1 MKLRNLFLCAFAA
14 AAALVGCNKENGGE
28 QTGSLDITLS
38 TEKLEFSAEKSTQT
52 VEVTTGREWK
62 ATYDAPEGGA
72 WFSVSPQD
80 AKGNQ
85 VVEIGVSANDGYDR
99 SAEIKFSNGLK
110 NKTLTITQK
119 GEKGPQGAN
128 IVYHNDF
135 DKTKAEKVNNNW
147 QYLDQTEIWK
157 NETGT
162 GLSTIAYASSGVTVR
177 SGSGYAD
184 SSNEELSLYKGS
196 GMNNIFFGTTDGYFK
211 VEKISLPQ
219 GKRNY
224 AISFGAIR
232 SVYDAAEGGSI
243 FDEKQFSAYISNDG
257 KKWVKLALTFAAGSA
272 SDNKWDKIS
281 STVTLPENTSELSLY
296 FTTTEKSTYRIDD
309 LDVSLSETEGTV
321 VDFTAGVEFEEE
333 EEIEAPTGTPSG
345 EGTQASPYNV
355 AKAYQVASALEDG
368 KTTSSEVYVYGVV
381 SKVVEYFSS
390 YKSVTYYI
398 SDEGEKGGFMVYSG
412 KYVGGE
418 DFTSMDQIVV
428 GDKVLIRGIL
438 KNYKGTFEFDKNN
451 IIVTLNGKGAEDIK
465 SFGVSRTAISV
476 LASET
481 SATFNVTGNVDWTVT
496 SDNTNFKVEPA
507 SGTGEGT
514 VTVSF
519 PANAD
524 TENAVTANIT
534 VSTTS
539 DEVSTKYYIVV
550 ITQAKANAGG
560 SETVLYSE
568 DFGEPSGNTDLAK
581 FEGWSSSLI
590 LPTSD
595 KWKVGTT
602 EACALEG
609 SSGKGNAYSGSAA
622 TEILFDF
629 ADKLAGYKSVK
640 LTFNY
645 KKGSGKGKDNSLEC
659 YLSKDGGTNWSDN
672 IIPANTGAG
681 GWYSVSY
688 DVSDE
693 YMADF
698 CIKFAN
704 TAANTNRVDDLK
716 LTGIAK

>member
-1 MKLRNLFLCAFAA
+1 MKLRNLFLCSLAA
-14 AAALVGCNKENGGE
+14 VAVLAGCNKEEDGGD
-28 QTGSLDITLS
+28 SLDIVLSTDTLDFPAEKTTLS
-38 TEKLEFSAEKSTQT
+38 
-52 VEVTTGREWK
+52 VDVTAGREWK
-62 ATYDAPEGGA
+62 VEYSFPDGEEAWVIIDPET
-72 WFSVSPQD
+72 

-85 VVEIGVSANDGYDR
+85 TVNITCQANAGNDR
-99 SAEIKFSNGLK
+99 SVQIKFSNGLK

-135 DKTKAEKVNNNW
+135 DKTKAEKVNNSW
-147 QYLDQTEIWK
+147 QNLDQTEIWK

-162 GLSTIAYASSGVTVR
+162 GLSTIAYASSGVSVR

-184 SSNEELSLYKGS
+184 SSSEELSLYKGS

-219 GKRNY
+219 GQRNY
-224 AISFGAIR
+224 TLSFGAIR
-232 SVYDAAEGGSI
+232 GVYNAEAGGSI

-257 KKWVKLALTFAAGSA
+257 KKWVKLALTYAAGSA
-272 SDNKWDKIS
+272 PDGKWDKIS
-281 STVTLPENTSELSLY
+281 STVTLPANTAELYLY
-296 FTTTEKSTYRIDD
+296 FTTTEKSTYRLDD
-309 LDVSLSETEGTV
+309 VDLSLSETSGTA
-321 VDFTAGVEFEEE
+321 VDFTTGIEFEEE
-333 EEIEAPTGTPSG
+333 EEEEAPSGTPSG
-345 EGTQASPYNV
+345 EGTEASPYNV

-368 KTTSSEVYVYGVV
+368 KTTAEVYVSGVV
-381 SKVVEYFSS
+381 SKVDEYFDK

-398 SDEGEKGGFMVYSG
+398 SDEGQKGSFMVYSG
-412 KYVGGE
+412 KFVGGA
-418 DFTSMDQIVV
+418 DFTSMDQIAV
-428 GDKVLIRGIL
+428 GDKVLIRGKL

-451 IIVTLNGKGAEDIK
+451 IIVTLNGKGAEDVK

-496 SDNTNFKVEPA
+496 SDNAKFTVSPA

-704 TAANTNRVDDLK
+704 TAGNTNRVDDLK

>member
-72 WFSVSPQD
+72 WFSVSPET

-85 VVEIGVSANDGYDR
+85 VVEIAVSANDEYDR

-119 GEKGPQGAN
+119 GKKGAQGAN

-147 QYLDQTEIWK
+147 QYLDQTEIWR

-162 GLSTIAYASSGVTVR
+162 GISTIAYASSGVSVR

-184 SSNEELSLYKGS
+184 SSSELSLYKGS

-219 GKRNY
+219 GQRNY
-224 AISFGAIR
+224 TISFGAIR
-232 SVYDAAEGGSI
+232 SVYNAAEGGSI
-243 FDEKQFSAYISNDG
+243 FDENQFSAYISNDG

-281 STVTLPENTSELSLY
+281 STVTLPENTSELYLY
-296 FTTTEKSTYRIDD
+296 FTTTEKSSYRLDD
-309 LDVSLSETEGTV
+309 VDLSLSEKTGPA
-321 VDFTAGVEFEEE
+321 VDFTTGDEFEEE
-333 EEIEAPTGTPSG
+333 EEEEAPSGTPSG
-345 EGTQASPYNV
+345 EGTEASPYNV
-355 AKAYQVASALEDG
+355 AKAYQVASELEDG
-368 KTTSSEVYVYGVV
+368 KTTAEVYVYGVV
-381 SKVVEYFSS
+381 SKVDEYFDK

-398 SDEGEKGGFMVYSG
+398 SDEGQKGSFMVYSG
-412 KYVGGE
+412 KFVGGE
-418 DFTSMDQIVV
+418 DFTSKDQIAV
-428 GDKVLIRGIL
+428 GDKVLILGKL
-438 KNYKGTFEFDKNN
+438 KNFKGTLEFDKNN
-451 IIVTLNGKGAEDIK
+451 KIVTLNGKGAEDVK
-465 SFGVSRTAISV
+465 SFGVSRTSISV

-496 SDNTNFKVEPA
+496 SDNAKFTVSHATGK
-507 SGTGEGT
+507 GEGT

-519 PANAD
+519 PANED
-524 TENAVTANIT
+524 TENAVTANIK

-539 DEVSTKYYIVV
+539 EEISIKDYIVV

-568 DFGEPSGNTDLAK
+568 DFGTPASNTKLAS
-581 FEGWSSSLI
+581 FTGWSSSFI
-590 LPTSD
+590 TPSSTTWS
-595 KWKVGTT
+595 VGPKET
-602 EACALEG
+602 CNLEG
-609 SSGKGNAYSGSAA
+609 TSGNGNAYSAA
-622 TEILFDF
+622 ADAEILFDF
-629 ADKLAGYKSVK
+629 ENKLAGCKSVK
-640 LTFNY
+640 LAFNY
-645 KKGSGKGKDNSLEC
+645 RKGSGKDKALTLKC
-659 YLSKDGGTNWSDN
+659 QLSKDGGTTWSDD
-672 IIPANTGAG
+672 IIPENTAG
-681 GWYSVSY
+681 SGWYSVSY
-688 DVSDE
+688 DVPDE

-698 CIKFAN
+698 CIKFTS
-704 TAANTNRVDDLK
+704 TASGTTSRVDDLK

>member
-1 MKLRNLFLCAFAA
+1 MKLRNLFLCSLAA
-14 AAALVGCNKENGGE
+14 VAVLAGCNKEEDGGD
-28 QTGSLDITLS
+28 SLDIVLSTDTLNFPAEKTTLS
-38 TEKLEFSAEKSTQT
+38 
-52 VEVTTGREWK
+52 VDVTAGREWK
-62 ATYDAPEGGA
+62 VEYSFPDGEEAWAIIDPE
-72 WFSVSPQD
+72 Q

-85 VVEIGVSANDGYDR
+85 TVKITCYANAGNDR
-99 SAEIKFSNGLK
+99 SVQIKFT
-110 NKTLTITQK
+110 NKLRNTTLTVNQA

-135 DKTKAEKVNNNW
+135 DKTKAEKGNSGW
-147 QYLDQTEIWK
+147 QNLDQTEIWK

-162 GLSTIAYASSGVTVR
+162 GLSTIAYASSGVSVR

-184 SSNEELSLYKGS
+184 SSSEELSLYKGS

-224 AISFGAIR
+224 EISFGAIR
-232 SVYDAAEGGSI
+232 SVYNAEAGGSI

-309 LDVSLSETEGTV
+309 LDLSLSETEGTV

-451 IIVTLNGKGAEDIK
+451 IIVTLNGKGAEEIK
-465 SFGVSRTAISV
+465 SFGVSKTAISV

-496 SDNTNFKVEPA
+496 SDNAKFTVSPA
-507 SGTGEGT
+507 NGNGAAAVT
-514 VTVSF
+514 VTF

-524 TENAVTANIT
+524 TENAVTANIK
-534 VSTTS
+534 VSTT
-539 DEVSTKYYIVV
+539 DEVSTKEYTVV
-550 ITQAKANAGG
+550 ITQAKANAEG

-568 DFGEPSGNTDLAK
+568 DFGTPSSNTK
-581 FEGWSSSLI
+581 ISSFSGWSSSFI
-590 LPTSD
+590 TPSSSTWS
-595 KWKVGTT
+595 VGPKET
-602 EACALEG
+602 CNLEG
-609 SSGKGNAYSGSAA
+609 TSGNGNAYSAA
-622 TEILFDF
+622 ADAEILFDF
-629 ADKLAGYKSVK
+629 ENKLAGCKSVK
-640 LTFNY
+640 LAFNY
-645 KKGSGKGKDNSLEC
+645 RKGSGKDKDLTLKC
-659 YLSKDGGTNWSDN
+659 QLSKDGGTTWGDD
-672 IIPANTGAG
+672 IITKNTAG
-681 GWYSVSY
+681 SGWYSFSY
-688 DVSDE
+688 EVPDE

-698 CIKFAN
+698 CIKFTS
-704 TAANTNRVDDLK
+704 TASGTNSRVDDLK

>member
-1 MKLRNLFLCAFAA
+1 MKLRNLFLCSLAA
-14 AAALVGCNKENGGE
+14 VAVLAGCNKEDGGD
-28 QTGSLDITLS
+28 SLDIVLSTDTLDFPAEKTTLS
-38 TEKLEFSAEKSTQT
+38 
-52 VEVTTGREWK
+52 VDVTAGREWK
-62 ATYDAPEGGA
+62 VEYSFPDGEEAWVIIDPET
-72 WFSVSPQD
+72 

-85 VVEIGVSANDGYDR
+85 TVNITCQANAGNDR
-99 SAEIKFSNGLK
+99 SVQIKFSNGLK

-135 DKTKAEKVNNNW
+135 DKTKAEKVNNSW
-147 QYLDQTEIWK
+147 QNLDQTEIWK

-162 GLSTIAYASSGVTVR
+162 GLSTIAYASSGVSVR

-184 SSNEELSLYKGS
+184 SSSEELSLYKGS

-219 GKRNY
+219 GQRNY
-224 AISFGAIR
+224 TLSFGAIR
-232 SVYDAAEGGSI
+232 GVYNAEAGGSI

-257 KKWVKLALTFAAGSA
+257 KKWVKLALTYAAGSA
-272 SDNKWDKIS
+272 PDGKWDKIS
-281 STVTLPENTSELSLY
+281 STVTLPANTAELYLY
-296 FTTTEKSTYRIDD
+296 FTTTEKSTYRLDD
-309 LDVSLSETEGTV
+309 VDLSLSETSGTA
-321 VDFTAGVEFEEE
+321 VDFTTGIEFEEE
-333 EEIEAPTGTPSG
+333 EEEEAPSGTPSG
-345 EGTQASPYNV
+345 EGTEASPYNV

-368 KTTSSEVYVYGVV
+368 KTTAEVYVSGVV
-381 SKVVEYFSS
+381 SKVDEYFDK

-398 SDEGEKGGFMVYSG
+398 SDEGQKGSFMVYSG
-412 KYVGGE
+412 KFVGGA
-418 DFTSMDQIVV
+418 DFTSMDQIAV
-428 GDKVLIRGIL
+428 GDKVLIRGKL

-451 IIVTLNGKGAEDIK
+451 IIVTLNGKGAEDVK

-496 SDNTNFKVEPA
+496 SDNAKFTVSPA

-704 TAANTNRVDDLK
+704 TAGNTNRVDDLK

>member
-38 TEKLEFSAEKSTQT
+38 TEKLEFTAEASTQT

-62 ATYDAPEGGA
+62 ATYDEPEGGA

-135 DKTKAEKVNNNW
+135 DQTKAEKVDGNW
-147 QYLDQTEIWK
+147 QYLDQTGIWK

-184 SSNEELSLYKGS
+184 SSDEKLSLYKGS

-309 LDVSLSETEGTV
+309 LDLSLSETEGTAI
-321 VDFTAGVEFEEE
+321 DFSKGVEFEEE
-333 EEIEAPTGTPSG
+333 TEPEAPSGTPSG
-345 EGTQASPYNV
+345 EGTEASPYNV
-355 AKAYQVASALEDG
+355 AKAYQITSALESG
-368 KTTSSEVYVYGVV
+368 KTTDSEVYVYGVI
-381 SKVVEYFSS
+381 SELGDYFSN
-390 YKSVTYYI
+390 YKSLTYYI
-398 SDEGEKGGFMVYSG
+398 SDEGQTGSFVVYSG
-412 KYVGGE
+412 KFVGGT
-418 DFTSMDQIVV
+418 DFTSKDQVAV
-428 GDKVLIRGIL
+428 GDKVLVLGKL
-438 KNYKGTFEFDKNN
+438 KNYNGTFEFDKNN
-451 IIVTLNGKGAEDIK
+451 KIVTLNGKGAEEIK
-465 SFGVSRTAISV
+465 SFGVSKTAISV

-496 SDNTNFKVEPA
+496 SDNAKFTVSPA
-507 SGTGEGT
+507 SGNGAAAVT
-514 VTVSF
+514 VTF
-519 PANAD
+519 PANTD
-524 TENAVTANIT
+524 TENTVTANIT
-534 VSTTS
+534 VSTTA
-539 DEVSTKYYIVV
+539 DVATKTYTVA
-550 ITQAKANAGG
+550 ITQAKAEEAG
-560 SETVLYSE
+560 TLVVVLDANSTIA
-568 DFGEPSGNTDLAK
+568 G
-581 FEGWSSSLI
+581 FEGF
-590 LPTSD
+590 PTSKND
-595 KWKVGTT
+595 AAKSEKDYTFGDYTWGFAAADAYYYSSDSKALLWGKAGSYILMPAIEGKSLTSVTILTGKNASTSVEVGVYKTD
-602 EACALEG
+602 
-609 SSGKGNAYSGSAA
+609 GSAA
-622 TEILFDF
+622 VKGGEKIVLSAKNSEFSWSLSETTPNTKYQLRVCSKHNAQFQ
-629 ADKLAGYKSVK
+629 K
-640 LTFNY
+640 LTLKY
-645 KKGSGKGKDNSLEC
+645 K
-659 YLSKDGGTNWSDN
+659 
-672 IIPANTGAG
+672 
-681 GWYSVSY
+681 
-688 DVSDE
+688 
-693 YMADF
+693 
-698 CIKFAN
+698 
-704 TAANTNRVDDLK
+704 
-716 LTGIAK
+716 

>member
-1 MKLRNLFLCAFAA
+1 MKLRNLFLCSLAAVALFA
-14 AAALVGCNKENGGE
+14 GCKKEDGGD
-28 QTGSLDITLS
+28 SLDIVLSTNTLNFPSEKTTLS
-38 TEKLEFSAEKSTQT
+38 
-52 VEVTTGREWK
+52 VDVTAGREWIVE
-62 ATYDAPEGGA
+62 YSFPDGEEA
-72 WFSVSPQD
+72 WVSIDPD
-80 AKGNQ
+80 KAKGNQ
-85 VVEIGVSANDGYDR
+85 TVNITCQANSGYDR
-99 SAEIKFSNGLK
+99 SVQIKFT
-110 NKTLTITQK
+110 NKLRNTTLTVNQA

-135 DKTKAEKVNNNW
+135 DKTKAEKVNNSW

-162 GLSTIAYASSGVTVR
+162 GISTIAYASSGVSVR

-184 SSNEELSLYKGS
+184 SSDDKLSLYKGS

-219 GKRNY
+219 GQSNY
-224 AISFGAIR
+224 TISFGAIR
-232 SVYDAAEGGSI
+232 SVYNAEAGGSI
-243 FDEKQFSAYISNDG
+243 FDENQFSAYISNDG

-281 STVTLPENTSELSLY
+281 STVTLPANTAELYLY
-296 FTTTEKSTYRIDD
+296 FTTTEKSSYRLDD
-309 LDVSLSETEGTV
+309 VDLSLSETAGTA
-321 VDFTAGVEFEEE
+321 VDFTTGVEFEEE
-333 EEIEAPTGTPSG
+333 EEEEAPSGTPSG

-355 AKAYQVASALEDG
+355 AKAYHVASALEDG
-368 KTTSSEVYVYGVV
+368 KTTDAEVYVFGVV
-381 SKVVEYFSS
+381 SKVDEYFDK

-398 SDEGEKGGFMVYSG
+398 SDEGQKGSFMVYSG
-412 KYVGGE
+412 KFVGGA
-418 DFTSMDQIVV
+418 DFTSMDQIAV
-428 GDKVLIRGIL
+428 GDKVLIRGKL
-438 KNYKGTFEFDKNN
+438 KNYKGTFQFDKNN
-451 IIVTLNGKGAEDIK
+451 IIVTLNGKGAEDVK
-465 SFGVSRTAISV
+465 SFGVSRTSISV

-496 SDNTNFKVEPA
+496 SDNAKFTVSPA
-507 SGTGEGT
+507 SGNGEGA

-524 TENAVTANIT
+524 TENAVTANIK

-539 DEVSTKYYIVV
+539 EEISTKDYTVV

-568 DFGEPSGNTDLAK
+568 DFGEPSANTDIGY
-581 FEGWSSSLI
+581 FTGWSSSLI
-590 LPTSD
+590 TPKSE
-595 KWKVGTT
+595 KWKVGAS

-609 SSGKGNAYSGSAA
+609 SSGKGNAYTGSDA

-629 ADKLAGYKSVK
+629 EDKLAGYKSVK

-645 KKGSGKGKDNSLEC
+645 KKGSGKGKANSLVC
-659 YLSKDGGTNWSDN
+659 YLSNDGGATWSDN
-672 IIPANTGAG
+672 IIPENTGAG
-681 GWYSVSY
+681 SWYSVSY

-704 TAANTNRVDDLK
+704 TAGNTNRVDDLK